1 MFSFFWKKST
11 NYETH
16 ENYTKILMIQSTYR
30 MYVNKKKYKKTLN
43 GIRKLQLKYRKRLEE
58 KKLRLEEEKLRLEE
72 EKKNEIKVVVE
83 QLLKE
88 IMIDVQNKYER
99 NREILLIKP
108 KEDNYNKKNFIVRNK
123 LRNKKVYH
131 QYLDN
136 TPILDV
142 AQYRRDYNS
151 YLNSNYDFD
160 YLKKYKMYDDSIDC
174 TNTLRNSLK
183 TISSNINLLKNC
195 LVFDIE
201 KNSDNL
207 KRQKL
212 GSKYIPRY
220 GTYDDM

>member
-1 MFSFFWKKST
+1 MFSFFWKKPT
-11 NYETH
+11 NYESH
-16 ENYTKILMIQSTYR
+16 ENYTKILIIQSTYR
-30 MYVNKKKYKKTLN
+30 MYVDKKKYKKTLN

-58 KKLRLEEEKLRLEE
+58 KKIRIEE
-72 EKKNEIKVVVE
+72 EKKNEIRIVVE

-88 IMIDVQNKYER
+88 IMIDIQQKYER
-99 NREILLIKP
+99 NTITLVIKP
-108 KEDNYNKKNFIVRNK
+108 KEDNYNKNNFLVKNKIRN
-123 LRNKKVYH
+123 RKVYH
-131 QYLDN
+131 QYLDD

-142 AQYRRDYNS
+142 VKYRRDYNS
-151 YLNSNYDFD
+151 YLNSNYDYD
-160 YLKKYKMYDDSIDC
+160 YLKKYKMYDDSINC

-183 TISSNINLLKNC
+183 TISSNIGLLKNC

-220 GTYDDM
+220 GTYDDL

>member
-30 MYVNKKKYKKTLN
+30 MYVDKKKYKKTIN

-58 KKLRLEEEKLRLEE
+58 KKLRLEEEK
-72 EKKNEIKVVVE
+72 KNEIKVIVE
-83 QLLKE
+83 QLLNE

-99 NREILLIKP
+99 NIVPLSIKP
-108 KEDNYNKKNFIVRNK
+108 KEDNYNKNSLLIKNK
-123 LRNKKVYH
+123 LRNRKVYH

-142 AQYRRDYNS
+142 AKYRKDYNS

-160 YLKKYKMYDDSIDC
+160 YLRKYKMYDDSIDC
-174 TNTLRNSLK
+174 ANTLRNSLK
-183 TISSNINLLKNC
+183 TISSNISLLKNC
-195 LVFDIE
+195 LVFDVE

-212 GSKYIPRY
+212 GSKYIPKY
-220 GTYDDM
+220 GTYDNI

>member
-1 MFSFFWKKST
+1 
-11 NYETH
+11 
-16 ENYTKILMIQSTYR
+16 
-30 MYVNKKKYKKTLN
+30 MYVDKKRYKKTLN

-58 KKLRLEEEKLRLEE
+58 KKIRIEE
-72 EKKNEIKVVVE
+72 EKKNEIRIVVE

-88 IMIDVQNKYER
+88 IMIDIQQKYEI
-99 NREILLIKP
+99 NTITLLIKP
-108 KEDNYNKKNFIVRNK
+108 KEDNYNKNNFLVKNKIRN
-123 LRNKKVYH
+123 RKVYH
-131 QYLDN
+131 QYLDD

-142 AQYRRDYNS
+142 VKYRRDYNS
-151 YLNSNYDFD
+151 YLNSNYDYD
-160 YLKKYKMYDDSIDC
+160 YLKKYKMYDDSINC

-183 TISSNINLLKNC
+183 TISSNIGLLKNC

-220 GTYDDM
+220 GTYDDL